1 MLFIEEVG
9 EFLFRIDRM
18 MQSLERSGRLRTLR
32 AVVVGHFTDMMG
44 GERFGVEDPCEVL
57 DAYLRPL
64 GIPVIYGFPAG
75 HEDPNLSLYLG
86 REVTVS
92 VGTQGASLLFR

>member
-1 MLFIEEVG
+1 MAAITKQLVQQADQWIARHRDEMVDEVCRLIR
-9 EFLFRIDRM
+9 FPSVADP
-18 MQSLERSGRLRTLR
+18 SGVPPYGQNCR
-32 AVVVGHFTDMMG
+32 
-44 GERFGVEDPCEVL
+44 EVL